1 MAIETVAFWEK
12 SLKKVE
18 NRGGGQ
24 VKKRCRLLIIFQ
36 IVVLAGFV
44 TYASD
49 NQTEEIV
56 AKLRWVNDADAAE
69 MFTLDIQS
77 ETLQFYA
84 MYEYGRSIPGI
95 GELNYAK
102 CYKKYVPL
110 EIIIGCDRCINL
122 EHYYLN
128 QDARIFSAQYNELMR
143 QYLQAHHVSDCA
155 DGCDWGGARSQLTM
169 FIRENTE
176 DMRWYSYSPVIVDEE
191 ENNILIQLENIALTE
206 VIKHKA
212 CQQFASCEHAE
223 SLSFSITEYNENRSE
238 VPHIISKFTCFQGEL
253 EE

>member
-1 MAIETVAFWEK
+1 LRQLLFGKVFEK
-12 SLKKVE
+12 GRKWR
-18 NRGGGQ
+18 RGQQ
-24 VKKRCRLLIIFQ
+24 VKKRYRLLIIFQ
-36 IVVLAGFV
+36 ILVFAGFV

-49 NQTEEIV
+49 DQTEEIV
-56 AKLRWVNDADAAE
+56 AKLRWLNDADASE
-69 MFTLDIQS
+69 MFAHDIQS
-77 ETLQFYA
+77 GTLQFYA
-84 MYEYGRSIPGI
+84 VYDAGRNIPGI
-95 GELNYAK
+95 GHLNYAK
-102 CYKKYVPL
+102 CYKKYVLL
-110 EIIIGCDRCINL
+110 ETIKGCDSCINL

-143 QYLQAHHVSDCA
+143 QYLQAHHLSDCA

-191 ENNILIQLENIALTE
+191 ENNILIRLENIALTQ

-212 CQQFASCEHAE
+212 CQQFASCENAE
-223 SLSFSITEYNENRSE
+223 SLFFSITEYNENRIE
-238 VPHIISKFTCFQGEL
+238 VSHIISKFTCLQGEL